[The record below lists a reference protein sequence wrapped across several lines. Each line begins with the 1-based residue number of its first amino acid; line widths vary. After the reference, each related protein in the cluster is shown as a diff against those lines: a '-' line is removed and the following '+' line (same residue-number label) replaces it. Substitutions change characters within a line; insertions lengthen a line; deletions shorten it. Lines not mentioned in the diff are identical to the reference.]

1 MAESSTAAAE
11 TMLHQPDVEETDA
24 EAERIN
30 AQVDDLVIKADEVI
44 AKPFDFYPL
53 NLEEKFVELPAVIDF
68 LAPILV
74 CF

>member
-11 TMLHQPDVEETDA
+11 TMLYQPDVEETDA

-44 AKPFDFYPL
+44 AKPLTF
-53 NLEEKFVELPAVIDF
+53 
-68 LAPILV
+68 IL
-74 CF
+74 